1 MDTSIEKILNMV
13 KEGKISPEEAENII
27 QAINIKKDRSPGS
40 GSKHHL
46 RIKVVETKDSNEKPT
61 NVNINLPINILRLL
75 VKATGKVNID
85 VAGKNEKVRDTL
97 ETYGLEFD
105 EKGHIKDI
113 DAFLEALDE
122 LSGSAPLELVNIVDA
137 DEETGKNTVVK
148 IYIE

>member
-27 QAINIKKDRSPGS
+27 QAINLKKDKSAGG

-46 RIKVVETKDSNEKPT
+46 RIKIAETKGDNRKPT
-61 NVNINLPINILRLL
+61 NVNINLPINIIRLL
-75 VKATGKVNID
+75 VKATGKINID

-105 EKGHIKDI
+105 EEGHIKDI

-137 DEETGKNTVVK
+137 DEKTGKNTVVK

>member
-1 MDTSIEKILNMV
+1 MSASVEKILKMV
-13 KEGKISPEEAENII
+13 KDGTISPDEAEGII
-27 QAINIKKDRSPGS
+27 RAIEMKKEKSKGS
-40 GSKHHL
+40 SNKHHL
-46 RIKVVETKDSNEKPT
+46 RIKIIETKHGKEKPT
-61 NVNINLPINILRLL
+61 NVNVNLPINILRLL

>member
-1 MDTSIEKILNMV
+1 MDTSMEKILNMV
-13 KEGKISPEEAENII
+13 KEGKISPEEAEKII
-27 QAINIKKDRSPGS
+27 QAINIKKDRSPVS
-40 GSKHHL
+40 DSKHHL

-61 NVNINLPINILRLL
+61 NVNINLPLNILRLL
-75 VKATGKVNID
+75 VKATGKININ

-137 DEETGKNTVVK
+137 DEETGKNTIVK